1 MSEEELEQDELDG
14 ADEDDGEELAAADDG
29 EADSSD
35 GDEAP
40 APGKKAKAAVVEE
53 ELPSVEA
60 SRKSVTPSPRRWRN
74 SFPAVER
81 CRRSNPTW
89 WPIRRRSRTASTAA
103 APSDFASSQ
112 GPPPVREWRALCYG
126 ALASSSSLAHPHAVP
141 DIESTFSKSGMDGDG
156 PTPFPPRGGRA
167 RRPLSRNDSWID
179 TPPRLAG

>member
-60 SRKSVTPSPRRWRN
+60 KQK
-74 SFPAVER
+74 ER
-81 CRRSNPTW
+81 
-89 WPIRRRSRTASTAA
+89 
-103 APSDFASSQ
+103 D
-112 GPPPVREWRALCYG
+112 
-126 ALASSSSLAHPHAVP
+126 ALAKAMEEFLSRGGKVQEIEPNVVADPRPAASRLASRSFAC
-141 DIESTFSKSGMDGDG
+141 SGTAGDG
-156 PTPFPPRGGRA
+156 PRPFPFRWQRYRSTSSTEAACHPGAPSGVRGRSCTCRRA
-167 RRPLSRNDSWID
+167 SCRACLRIFLAILRWI
-179 TPPRLAG
+179 RGAV